1 MQFDSTGGRL
11 GLRRGRTNLAAERDV
26 SVHQPR
32 VARRSSLVRLGISI
46 PRMRRPSASLAFA
59 VTSGWSKYV
68 VAATIALARFK
79 GSSDLNMPD
88 PTNMPSA
95 HQSSLDTPD
104 VWSWIQARTSRA
116 CSFGGKIG

>member
-1 MQFDSTGGRL
+1 MSWSPTTGRQALLLGETRDFDPSHWG
-11 GLRRGRTNLAAERDV
+11 
-26 SVHQPR
+26 
-32 VARRSSLVRLGISI
+32 
-46 PRMRRPSASLAFA
+46 PSASLAFA
-59 VTSGWSKYV
+59 ITSGWSKYV